1 MTHVNPGDLVSPP
14 FDQAYFNYL
23 GRNPVGVV
31 ISIVDDDDSLL
42 DNDPLSIATVMW
54 AFKDGETTVIR
65 INEHIASS
73 LVMLRG
79 DT

>member
-1 MTHVNPGDLVSPP
+1 M
-14 FDQAYFNYL
+14 
-23 GRNPVGVV
+23 GVV

-54 AFKDGETTVIR
+54 AFKEGETTVIR